1 MARVPDSPRQLFQP
15 EDMNML
21 VSDNGGG
28 GTFEQAPVGAHVAR
42 CIKLID
48 IGTHHG
54 EYEGVPNVRHQIIVG
69 WELPGELI
77 QTGDY
82 AGQPFTVSEFY
93 TLSLSEKSKLRPM
106 LESWRGK
113 PFTEDELRG
122 FDLANLLGKPC
133 MIQVGRNKKD
143 RAKVQAV
150 MSLPKGM
157 AVPDQFNESV
167 YFDLSKFDDELFANL
182 SDGIRGLIEKSDEW
196 AARNGTPA
204 TPRAAAMQDD
214 DIPF

>member
-1 MARVPDSPRQLFQP
+1 MIAT
-15 EDMNML
+15 
-21 VSDNGGG
+21 DNGGG

-54 EYEGVPNVRHQIIVG
+54 EYEGVANVRHQIIIG
-69 WELPGELI
+69 WELPGETI

-82 AGQPFTVSEFY
+82 AGQPFVVSEFY
-93 TLSLSEKSKLRPM
+93 TLSLHEKGKLRPM

-113 PFTEDELRG
+113 PFTDDELRG
-122 FDLANLLGKPC
+122 FDLQNLLGKPC
-133 MIQVGRNKKD
+133 MVQVGRNKKE

-157 AVPDQFNESV
+157 AAPAQVNPSV
-167 YFDLSKFDDELFANL
+167 YFDLSSFDQKLFDGL
-182 SDGIRGLIEKSDEW
+182 SDGIKGLVQKSDEW
-196 AARNGTPA
+196 AAINGTPNDKPA
-204 TPRAAAMQDD
+204 LDPND

>member
-1 MARVPDSPRQLFQP
+1 MIAT
-15 EDMNML
+15 
-21 VSDNGGG
+21 DNGGG
-28 GTFEQAPVGAHVAR
+28 GTFEQAPVGAHPAR

-54 EYEGVPNVRHQIIVG
+54 EYEGVPNVRHQIIIG
-69 WELPGELI
+69 WELPGETI
-77 QTGDY
+77 QSGDY
-82 AGQPFTVSEFY
+82 AGQPFVVSEFY

-113 PFTEDELRG
+113 PFTDDELRG
-122 FDLANLLGKPC
+122 FDLQNLLGKAC

-150 MSLPKGM
+150 MSLPRGIT
-157 AVPDQFNESV
+157 VPEQVNPSV
-167 YFDLSKFDDELFANL
+167 YFDLSKFDPAKFDSLT
-182 SDGIRGLIEKSDEW
+182 DGIKGLIQKSDEW
-196 AARNGTPA
+196 AAINGTPNER
-204 TPRAAAMQDD
+204 PAAAAFDD

>member
-1 MARVPDSPRQLFQP
+1 
-15 EDMNML
+15 ML

-42 CIKLID
+42 CVKLID

-54 EYEGVPNVRHQIIVG
+54 EYEGVPNVRHQIIIG
-69 WELPGELI
+69 WELPGETI

-82 AGQPFTVSEFY
+82 AGQPFAVSEFY

-113 PFTEDELRG
+113 PFSEDELRG
-122 FDLANLLGKPC
+122 FDLKNLLGKPC

-157 AVPDQFNESV
+157 AVPEQVNPSV
-167 YFDLSKFDDELFANL
+167 YFDIATFDGFDALT
-182 SDGIRGLIEKSDEW
+182 DGIKGLVQKSDEW
-196 AARNGTPA
+196 AARSGTPSA
-204 TPRAAAMQDD
+204 SAQSDD
-214 DIPF
+214 FVDDNLADVPF

>member
-1 MARVPDSPRQLFQP
+1 
-15 EDMNML
+15 ML
-21 VSDNGGG
+21 ATDNGGG

-54 EYEGVPNVRHQIIVG
+54 EYEGVPNVRHQIIIG
-69 WELPGELI
+69 WELPGETI

-93 TLSLSEKSKLRPM
+93 TLSLHEKGKLRPM
-106 LESWRGK
+106 LESWRGR
-113 PFTEDELRG
+113 PFTETELKG
-122 FDLANLLGKPC
+122 FDLQNLLGKPC
-133 MIQVGRNKKD
+133 MVQVGRSKKD

-157 AVPDQFNESV
+157 NAPDQVNPSV
-167 YFDLSKFDDELFANL
+167 YFDLSKFDQAKFDAL
-182 SDGIRGLIEKSDEW
+182 SDGIKGLIQKSDEW
-196 AARNGTPA
+196 AALNGVPQERNAPA
-204 TPRAAAMQDD
+204 ISDE

>member
-1 MARVPDSPRQLFQP
+1 MIA
-15 EDMNML
+15 
-21 VSDNGGG
+21 SDNGGG
-28 GTFEQAPVGAHVAR
+28 GSFEQAPVGAHVAR

-54 EYEGVPNVRHQIIVG
+54 EYEGVANVRHQIIVG

-93 TLSLSEKSKLRPM
+93 TLSLNEKAKLRAM
-106 LESWRGK
+106 LVSWRGRD
-113 PFTEDELRG
+113 FTDDELKG
-122 FDLANLLGKPC
+122 FDVKNVLGKPC

-157 AVPDQFNESV
+157 QVPDQFNPPT
-167 YFDLSKFDDELFANL
+167 YFDLSKFDRRLFDSL

-196 AARNGTPA
+196 AAMQGHPV
-204 TPRAAAMQDD
+204 AARTEAEFDD
-214 DIPF
+214 EIPF

>member
-1 MARVPDSPRQLFQP
+1 
-15 EDMNML
+15 ML

-69 WELPGELI
+69 WELPGETI
-77 QTGDY
+77 TTGDY

-122 FDLANLLGKPC
+122 FDLQNLLGKPC

-157 AVPDQFNESV
+157 AVPEQFNPSI
-167 YFDLSKFDDELFANL
+167 YFDLSNFDQKLYDGL
-182 SDGIRGLIEKSDEW
+182 SDGIKGLVEKSDEW
-196 AARNGTPA
+196 AARNGQPA

>member
-1 MARVPDSPRQLFQP
+1 MIAT
-15 EDMNML
+15 
-21 VSDNGGG
+21 DNGGG
-28 GTFEQAPVGAHVAR
+28 GTFEQAPVGAHPAR

-54 EYEGVPNVRHQIIVG
+54 EYEGVPNVRHQIIIG
-69 WELPGELI
+69 WELPGEVI
-77 QTGDY
+77 QSGEY

-93 TLSLSEKSKLRPM
+93 TLSLGEKSKLRPM
-106 LESWRGK
+106 LESWRGR
-113 PFTEDELRG
+113 PFTDDELRG
-122 FDLANLLGKPC
+122 FDLQNLLGKPC

-150 MSLPKGM
+150 MSLPRGL
-157 AVPDQFNESV
+157 AVPEQVNPSV
-167 YFDLSKFDDELFANL
+167 YFDLSKFDRAKFDAL

-196 AARNGTPA
+196 ATLNGAPA
-204 TPRAAAMQDD
+204 PQSGPEFAD